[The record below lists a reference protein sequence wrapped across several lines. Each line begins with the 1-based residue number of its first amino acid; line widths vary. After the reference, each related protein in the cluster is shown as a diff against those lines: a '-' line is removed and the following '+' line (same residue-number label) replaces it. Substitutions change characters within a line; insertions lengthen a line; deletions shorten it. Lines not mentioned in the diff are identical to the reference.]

1 MLSVMLWRSCTVL
14 AVLLALAGVVLPGL
28 PSVPFLLLAAAT
40 AGRGWPSFE
49 ARLLAHPRH
58 GPVIR
63 RWRSRRAVPRVAKR
77 LATLMM
83 MASAAMI
90 WLSPAP
96 VALKWLVPAFLLAV
110 AAWLWSRPDE

>member
-1 MLSVMLWRSCTVL
+1 MLSVTLWRSCTVL
-14 AVLLALAGVVLPGL
+14 AILLTLVGAVLPGL
-28 PSVPFLLLAAAT
+28 PSAPFLLLAAAT
-40 AGRGWPSFE
+40 AARGWPSFE

-58 GPVIR
+58 GPVIH

-83 MASAAMI
+83 MASATML

-96 VALKWLVPAFLLAV
+96 LPLKWLVPPILLAV

>member
-1 MLSVMLWRSCTVL
+1 MLSVVLWRSCTVL
-14 AVLLALAGVVLPGL
+14 AVLFALAGAVLPGL

-63 RWRSRRAVPRVAKR
+63 RWRSRRAVPRAAKR
-77 LATLMM
+77 VATLMM
-83 MASAAMI
+83 MLSATMI
-90 WLSPAP
+90 WASPAP
-96 VALKWLVPAFLLAV
+96 APLKWAVPALLLAV
-110 AAWLWSRPDE
+110 TAWLWSRPDE